1 MGDIGIDR
9 GHIFELSI
17 ILSLN
22 FSLKSKSKFQFQTL
36 SQFVIKHQYWDSGK
50 WDGCVIPYK
59 IFNCKFLDE

>member
-1 MGDIGIDR
+1 MGDRGIER
-9 GHIFELSI
+9 SHRSEVSVILCLS
-17 ILSLN
+17 